1 MAIGVLSNRAL
12 FKLTGLAA
20 LALMVTLRPSLAE
33 DTITKKDG
41 TVITGQILSVANG
54 QVMFQKP
61 APNGGSVK
69 LPYYLTDI
77 QSIKMPTPEGV
88 AKVSSAS
95 AAPADIVAALEPI
108 VKQYAGLPA
117 DWVPGAMVQ
126 LAGAYGALGQSDKA
140 LALYTQIGTL
150 YPGGAYDAYV
160 IAGKADM
167 SLQQGK
173 IDEAIT
179 AVKPIVDKAN
189 QDVAPSPSDGAL
201 YANVFLVYGQ
211 ALEAKKDLEHA
222 LEAYLTVTTL
232 YYQNPALAD
241 KAGQLAKKLREANPG
256 VGVP

>member
-1 MAIGVLSNRAL
+1 MAIGVLTFRAHS
-12 FKLTGLAA
+12 KLNCLAA
-20 LALMVTLRPSLAE
+20 LAIIVWMLPSLA
-33 DTITKKDG
+33 DDQITKKDG
-41 TVITGQILSVANG
+41 TIISGQILSVSGG

-61 APNGGSVK
+61 SSTGGFVK

-77 QSIKMPTPEGV
+77 QSVKMATPDAV
-88 AKVSSAS
+88 AKVKS
-95 AAPADIVAALEPI
+95 AAPADVVAALEP
-108 VKQYAGLPA
+108 VVTQYAGLPA

-126 LAGAYGALGQSDKA
+126 LATAYSSLGQGDKA
-140 LALYTQIGTL
+140 LAIYTQIGTL

-160 IAGKADM
+160 IAGKASM

-173 IDEAIT
+173 IDEAL
-179 AVKPIVDKAN
+179 AGVKPIIDKAN

-211 ALEAKKDLEHA
+211 ALEAQKKYEQA

-241 KAGQLAKKLREANPG
+241 QAGQLAKKLRDANPG
-256 VGVP
+256 LGVP

>member
-12 FKLTGLAA
+12 FKLTGLTA
-20 LALMVTLRPSLAE
+20 LVLLVVSLRSVADDE
-33 DTITKKDG
+33 ITKKDG
-41 TVITGQILSVANG
+41 STVTGQIVSVSGG
-54 QVMFQKP
+54 QIMVQGRT
-61 APNGGSVK
+61 ASGGSVTR
-69 LPYYLTDI
+69 PIYITDI

-88 AKVSSAS
+88 TKVKSAT
-95 AAPADIVAALEPI
+95 AAPADVVAALEPV

-126 LAGAYGALGQSDKA
+126 LAGAYGALGQADKS
-140 LALYTQIGTL
+140 LAIYTQIGTL

-173 IDEAIT
+173 VDEAL
-179 AVKPIVDKAN
+179 AGVKPIVDKAN

-211 ALEAKKDLEHA
+211 ALEAKKDFEHA